1 MVFRTLRVM
10 SRARTWP
17 MLTALLATSLC
28 VAACKT
34 KGVGSARE
42 ADVTYL
48 DGPDR
53 SPTFEASAKPGD
65 NYEQA
70 EFRLWLPDPTTPVR
84 ALVVLLPGSNDDG
97 RDEVRDPFWHAFAVH
112 HRLGLVGCRFVD
124 KPHEPAFIEQ
134 YANASKGSGQ
144 ALVDALGALAR
155 ESSHA
160 EIDAVQILLWGMSA
174 GGEYDFEFAVWRPE
188 RVLAFV
194 VNKGGVYYTALASQ
208 ATRQTPALFF
218 TGGKDLE
225 FRTAVIE
232 GLFALNR
239 RAGAL
244 WAMVR
249 EPGLG
254 HEVGRSRDLAAM
266 FFEEILA
273 ARLPEG
279 TMSPISI
286 SEAAGTIG
294 DLKTFA
300 ITSAMGSA
308 PTTPTAWLPSERFA
322 RQWQAVL
329 GGRPFPPP

>member
-97 RDEVRDPFWHAFAVH
+97 RDEVRDPFWQAFAVH

-144 ALVDALGALAR
+144 ALVDTLGTLAR

-174 GGEYDFEFAVWRPE
+174 GGEYDFEFAAWRPE

-194 VNKGGVYYTALASQ
+194 VAHLAFRGRRDDRRPEDVRDHVGRDRECADHAHGVAAQRAFREALAG
-208 ATRQTPALFF
+208 RP
-218 TGGKDLE
+218 
-225 FRTAVIE
+225 
-232 GLFALNR
+232 R
-239 RAGAL
+239 RSSL
-244 WAMVR
+244 
-249 EPGLG
+249 
-254 HEVGRSRDLAAM
+254 S
-266 FFEEILA
+266 
-273 ARLPEG
+273 
-279 TMSPISI
+279 
-286 SEAAGTIG
+286 
-294 DLKTFA
+294 
-300 ITSAMGSA
+300 SAMRS
-308 PTTPTAWLPSERFA
+308 
-322 RQWQAVL
+322 
-329 GGRPFPPP
+329 GGRPLHCPLVDQSFPTGSSWMVRA